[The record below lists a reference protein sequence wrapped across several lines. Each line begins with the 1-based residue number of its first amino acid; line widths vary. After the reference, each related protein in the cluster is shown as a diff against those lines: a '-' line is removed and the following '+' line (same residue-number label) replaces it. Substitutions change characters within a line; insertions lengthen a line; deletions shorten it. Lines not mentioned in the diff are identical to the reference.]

1 MTPEEAERYILSR
14 ELFGMRFGLDR
25 MRRLMTAMGNPQLRF
40 QSIHVVGTNGKSST
54 VRMTAAI
61 LRRHGLRTGAYL
73 SPHLVSF
80 AERIRI
86 DDEDLEPAEFAG
98 AIQRAAHAAELV
110 DRSLGPDDRVTQFE
124 LLTAAA
130 YSELARQG
138 VEVAVIE
145 AGLGGRYDA
154 TNVIPSRVQV
164 LTSVGLEHTRWLG
177 PTITAIAT
185 EKLDVVQ
192 PGATLVLGYGLHPD
206 AVAVAE
212 RVAGNRHAPARIVH
226 AGADPGV
233 PLTALGPY
241 QRRNFAL
248 ARTAAEAY
256 LGELDP
262 DAVATAAAEIARA
275 RPPAGGRRGAAH
287 AARRRPQPRRDR
299 RAGRGAAPSR
309 SPPDTS
315 RSWRSSRSST
325 TRTPRRC
332 WPTLLPM
339 CDALVLTASQNPRA
353 LPPPTLQSLAGQL
366 GGPPSE
372 VIRDPRARSWR
383 GPASWPA
390 RTGWSSR
397 PARSTWSPICSARP
411 APAAPRCC
419 ERAGDADEEDAMM
432 AAEVPGDGRARR
444 VCRGIVILCSSG
456 SATWFGPGLRRSIR
470 RSCVRGRA
478 FV

>member
-40 QSIHVVGTNGKSST
+40 GSIHVVGTNGKSST

-61 LRRHGLRTGAYL
+61 LRRHGLKVGAYL

-86 DDEDLEPAEFAG
+86 DDEDLEPAEFAA

-110 DRSLGPDDRVTQFE
+110 DRSLVGDDRVTQFE

-130 YSELARQG
+130 YSELARQSVDVG
-138 VEVAVIE
+138 VIE

-192 PGATLVLGYGLHPD
+192 PDATLVLGYGLHPD
-206 AVAVAE
+206 AEAVAE
-212 RVAGNRHAPARIVH
+212 QVAADRDPPARIAH

-233 PLTALGPY
+233 PLSALGGY

-248 ARTAAEAY
+248 ARAAAEAY
-256 LGELDP
+256 LGGLDEE
-262 DAVATAAAEIARA
+262 AVATAAAETLVPGRLQVFDHDPLTVLDGAHNPEGMAALAESLADPFASGRKPVVAVISILDDKDA
-275 RPPAGGRRGAAH
+275 AGML
-287 AARRRPQPRRDR
+287 
-299 RAGRGAAPSR
+299 SR
-309 SPPDTS
+309 
-315 RSWRSSRSST
+315 
-325 TRTPRRC
+325 
-332 WPTLLPM
+332 LMPM
-339 CDALVLTASQNPRA
+339 CDALVLTATQNPRA

-372 VIRDPRARSWR
+372 VIRDPRAALARAR
-383 GPASWPA
+383 ELAGPKGLVVA
-390 RTGWSSR
+390 TGSIYLVADLLR
-397 PARSTWSPICSARP
+397 PAGA
-411 APAAPRCC
+411 
-419 ERAGDADEEDAMM
+419 
-432 AAEVPGDGRARR
+432 GRASM
-444 VCRGIVILCSSG
+444 L
-456 SATWFGPGLRRSIR
+456 
-470 RSCVRGRA
+470 
-478 FV
+478 

>member
-1 MTPEEAERYILSR
+1 MTPEDAERYILSR

-25 MRRLMTAMGNPQLRF
+25 MRRLMTALGNPQLRF
-40 QSIHVVGTNGKSST
+40 KSIHVVGTNGKSST

-61 LRRHGLRTGAYL
+61 LAKHGLRTGVYL

-80 AERIRI
+80 AERIRV
-86 DDEDLEPAEFAG
+86 DDADLEPGEFAA

-110 DRSLGPDDRVTQFE
+110 DRSLVGDDRVTQFE

-192 PGATLVLGYGLHPD
+192 PGGTLVLGYGLHPD
-206 AVAVAE
+206 ALAVAE
-212 RVAGNRHAPARIVH
+212 QVAAERGATIVH

-233 PLTALGPY
+233 PLIALGSY

-248 ARTAAEAY
+248 ARATAEAY

-262 DAVATAAAEIARA
+262 GAVAAAAAEILV
-275 RPPAGGRRGAAH
+275 PGRLQAIGEH
-287 AARRRPQPRRDR
+287 PL
-299 RAGRGAAPSR
+299 
-309 SPPDTS
+309 
-315 RSWRSSRSST
+315 
-325 TRTPRRC
+325 
-332 WPTLLPM
+332 TLLDGAHNPDGIAALAEALAEPWAAGHDRVVAVISILDDKDAAGM
-339 CDALVLTASQNPRA
+339 LSQLLPLCDALVLTASQNPRA
-353 LPPPTLQSLAGQL
+353 LPPPTLQSLASQL

-372 VIRDPRARSWR
+372 VIRDPRA
-383 GPASWPA
+383 AL
-390 RTGWSSR
+390 
-397 PARSTWSPICSARP
+397 
-411 APAAPRCC
+411 
-419 ERAGDADEEDAMM
+419 ERARELAGPNGLVVATGSIYLVADLLRPVGA
-432 AAEVPGDGRARR
+432 GRASM
-444 VCRGIVILCSSG
+444 L
-456 SATWFGPGLRRSIR
+456 
-470 RSCVRGRA
+470 
-478 FV
+478 